1 MLSAVP
7 AEFSYVTRAEQTV
20 RQLLSQEENRILA
33 RRTEAGELIGASV
46 SCKNTVYLLCV
57 DSRYRRH
64 GLGSALLQETEALL
78 RRAGYGSIQ
87 IGAGEDYLTPGV
99 PVGVQPFR
107 EELGPEALPRELAG
121 QNAAAFFEKRG
132 YRHSWGEANC
142 FDMEAELSLPER
154 FSCAAG
160 DTIDGIT
167 YRWAGAE
174 DLPEVLRRVT
184 AARRILWVFTARAL
198 FIRRKETG
206 GGRSGKYGLRRDSC
220 RRGNRGVPH
229 GRLGCTVVSPAY
241 RGRRIGTNPTLAGT
255 KYLQETGLKR
265 GFIGYTY
272 SGLQKLYGRVGYRI
286 SAYYYMALKSLG
298 GI

>member
-1 MLSAVP
+1 MGWEARFCRKQRRFCAGRGMAVFRSGP
-7 AEFSYVTRAEQTV
+7 GRIISRPEFRWEFSPFGK
-20 RQLLSQEENRILA
+20 SWG
-33 RRTEAGELIGASV
+33 RRR
-46 SCKNTVYLLCV
+46 C
-57 DSRYRRH
+57 
-64 GLGSALLQETEALL
+64 
-78 RRAGYGSIQ
+78 
-87 IGAGEDYLTPGV
+87 PGNWQ
-99 PVGVQPFR
+99 GR
-107 EELGPEALPRELAG
+107 T
-121 QNAAAFFEKRG
+121 RG
-132 YRHSWGEANC
+132 YRHSRGEANC

-206 GGRSGKYGLRRDSC
+206 GGRSEKYGLRRDSC
-220 RRGNRGVPH
+220 RRGNRGAPH

>member
-64 GLGSALLQETEALL
+64 GLGSALLRETEALL

-107 EELGPEALPRELAG
+107 EELGPEVLPRELAG

-220 RRGNRGVPH
+220 RRGNRGAPH

>member
-1 MLSAVP
+1 M
-7 AEFSYVTRAEQTV
+7 

-64 GLGSALLQETEALL
+64 GLGSALLRETEALL

-220 RRGNRGVPH
+220 RRGNQGAPH

>member
-142 FDMEAELSLPER
+142 FDMEAELSLPEH

-220 RRGNRGVPH
+220 RRGNRGAPH

>member
-1 MLSAVP
+1 M
-7 AEFSYVTRAEQTV
+7 

-132 YRHSWGEANC
+132 YRHSWEKQTALIWKRSSRC
-142 FDMEAELSLPER
+142 RSASAVPPE
-154 FSCAAG
+154 
-160 DTIDGIT
+160 I
-167 YRWAGAE
+167 
-174 DLPEVLRRVT
+174 P
-184 AARRILWVFTARAL
+184 
-198 FIRRKETG
+198 
-206 GGRSGKYGLRRDSC
+206 
-220 RRGNRGVPH
+220 
-229 GRLGCTVVSPAY
+229 
-241 RGRRIGTNPTLAGT
+241 
-255 KYLQETGLKR
+255 
-265 GFIGYTY
+265 
-272 SGLQKLYGRVGYRI
+272 
-286 SAYYYMALKSLG
+286 
-298 GI
+298 

>member
-7 AEFSYVTRAEQTV
+7 AEFSYVNRAEQTV

-132 YRHSWGEANC
+132 YRHSWEKQTALIWKRSSRC
-142 FDMEAELSLPER
+142 RSASAVPPE
-154 FSCAAG
+154 
-160 DTIDGIT
+160 I
-167 YRWAGAE
+167 
-174 DLPEVLRRVT
+174 P
-184 AARRILWVFTARAL
+184 
-198 FIRRKETG
+198 
-206 GGRSGKYGLRRDSC
+206 
-220 RRGNRGVPH
+220 
-229 GRLGCTVVSPAY
+229 
-241 RGRRIGTNPTLAGT
+241 
-255 KYLQETGLKR
+255 
-265 GFIGYTY
+265 
-272 SGLQKLYGRVGYRI
+272 
-286 SAYYYMALKSLG
+286 
-298 GI
+298 